1 VTGGE
6 IEDRGFHL
14 IGDWEAAYSLKEDR
28 IRHIFIEL
36 PRWLYRAITNFEVL
50 TLDRDYFRLDGGLE
64 RRIYELCRK
73 HCGHQP
79 TWSIGLELL
88 YKKSGSRAPL
98 RNFRLAIKK
107 LAESNHLPEYRLR
120 FTPEDGK
127 LTAYLRSHKGGL
139 RELKDVLKI

>member
-1 VTGGE
+1 MTSGSTAVKSRWE
-6 IEDRGFHL
+6 IHAPKPL
-14 IGDWEAAYSLKEDR
+14 IGEWEAAYSLKEDR

-50 TLDRDYFRLDGGLE
+50 TLHRNYFRLDGGLE

-88 YKKSGSRAPL
+88 YKKSGSRAPV
-98 RNFRLAIKK
+98 RNFRHAVKELAKK
-107 LAESNHLPEYRLR
+107 DPVWSKNSN
-120 FTPEDGK
+120 
-127 LTAYLRSHKGGL
+127 
-139 RELKDVLKI
+139 V